1 MSAVRKFYLWY
12 VAQLHQVFRLKDV
25 NNSISERGNLNCQT
39 NCDNQKD
46 VNNSTSKKC
55 WWKRCKKH
63 YFWGLRGVEMWHI
76 ITISLAIITV
86 LIWYYHHHHHH
97 QYYHDDDHHRH
108 HHLLSS
114 LITVLIRSST
124 GFAPQLSSVVSRGTE
139 LNTMLVITCRQ
150 TMII

>member
-1 MSAVRKFYLWY
+1 MLKMSAVRKFYLWY

-55 WWKRCKKH
+55 WWKRCEKH
-63 YFWGLRGVEMWHI
+63 NFWGLRGVEMWHI

-86 LIWYYHHHHHH
+86 LIWYHHHR
-97 QYYHDDDHHRH
+97 QFFT
-108 HHLLSS
+108 LLPKMCIFT
-114 LITVLIRSST
+114 LVGVKNTV
-124 GFAPQLSSVVSRGTE
+124 FVNFFTE
-139 LNTMLVITCRQ
+139 RCKS
-150 TMII
+150 